1 MDLID
6 HTFMNWEAEEIKR
19 IHVSELGQDD
29 SLVWPFTSDGEYSVR
44 SAYHMLVSESVM
56 AEQASTSSG
65 EQKVWKGIW
74 HILPL
79 IKFVI
84 LYGGLS
90 RTLYQPRRICTK
102 DIFHWI

>member
-74 HILPL
+74 HILSL